1 VSLDVIDAVQDR
13 PLVSVV
19 MSFHNARD
27 TLART
32 IHSLLWQTY
41 PNWELILL
49 DDGSSD
55 GSAEILESI
64 EDPRIRLYGDPICR
78 GLPTRL
84 NQGIAL
90 AKGEYIARMDA
101 DDVAFPERFARQVA
115 YLENNRNVDLLAT
128 AALLVNTEGR
138 PVGVLQAGLSHE
150 AICRRPWHGFPMP
163 HPTWMGRADWF
174 RKYPYDE
181 RASKAQD
188 QALLYRT
195 YRTSC
200 FAGLPDVL
208 LGYKYTGLSARKTLM
223 GRYHYLRSM
232 KAGGDARHRLFGT
245 VSHTVAAVRDLLGLV
260 FGLEWRV
267 IKGRV
272 QAADAG
278 VFAMW
283 DAMRLRLL
291 FLDGKT
297 ESQ

>member
-1 VSLDVIDAVQDR
+1 MSLDVTDAVQGG

-27 TLART
+27 TLARS
-32 IHSLLWQTY
+32 IHSLLWQTHH
-41 PNWELILL
+41 NWELILL

-55 GSAEILESI
+55 GSAKVLDSI
-64 EDPRIRLYGDPICR
+64 EDPRIRLYGDPVCR
-78 GLPTRL
+78 GLPVRL
-84 NQGIAL
+84 NQGVAL
-90 AKGEYIARMDA
+90 AKGQYIARMDA

-128 AALLVNTEGR
+128 AALLVNAEDR

-150 AICRRPWHGFPMP
+150 AICRRPWQGFPMP

-174 RKYPYDE
+174 RRHRYDE
-181 RASKAQD
+181 TARLVED

-208 LGYKYTGLSARKTLM
+208 LGYKYTGLSVRKTLT
-223 GRYHYLRSM
+223 GRYHYLRLMNAS
-232 KAGGDARHRLFGT
+232 GGARHRLLGT
-245 VSHTVAAVRDLLGLV
+245 VIHTVAAMRDLLCLV
-260 FGLEWRV
+260 SGMDSLV
-267 IKGRV
+267 IKARV

-278 VFAMW
+278 VLAAW
-283 DAMRLRLL
+283 DEMRLRLP
-291 FLDGKT
+291 FLDSET
-297 ESQ
+297 ENQ